1 MPRSDPSI
9 DTASYDGSDDDDDD
23 DYRLA
28 QKEWQES
35 MEELQQLAL
44 VLVLPWLG
52 KFLGRKTSHWR
63 ASFPHPYQRRPHIRP
78 SVCPLPPSR
87 SRNTVLLWRQ
97 TTRIAFIFALN
108 AALEIRSRFYFHL
121 PSPSLSDPPNQVR
134 QSPIYI
140 LSPAYLLH
148 HRICIRPCLSRNQ
161 ST

>member
-52 KFLGRKTSHWR
+52 KFLGRKTSHWLYAR
-63 ASFPHPYQRRPHIRP
+63 YLRLGLGTPFFFGDK
-78 SVCPLPPSR
+78 PLALPLFSR
-87 SRNTVLLWRQ
+87 
-97 TTRIAFIFALN
+97 
-108 AALEIRSRFYFHL
+108 
-121 PSPSLSDPPNQVR
+121 
-134 QSPIYI
+134 
-140 LSPAYLLH
+140 
-148 HRICIRPCLSRNQ
+148 
-161 ST
+161 